1 MRLNRIFLSCLGAV
15 GFSLATEA
23 HAVPCEPLT
32 GTPYISKILMQNV
45 RLSNDVG
52 DYDTLTSTQ
61 IPRLYKIK
69 PGCNAQGG
77 RLYFTSVVGP
87 TLIPAGTD
95 NTNIGHREYFHM
107 PGNDYVKINIS
118 GNVGGLLYTDIPMV
132 AESNGC
138 STTTTAGCYDQPHT
152 NGLHSGSEYYVNI
165 MLKKKMIGNVYMPDT
180 VVADYYA
187 ATTPNDPL
195 TIPVT
200 RLVFGGNIV
209 VPESC
214 AFDLGDVI
222 QFKFGDL
229 PASSFVESV
238 VGQPLKGVTIQSK
251 NMNMTCKGMLAGQ
264 LMSARVTA
272 PSVQGNM
279 VISDNPD
286 VGFQIADE
294 NSRVLIPNTSTSL
307 INLKLDSFLKSKLTL
322 KAWPVS
328 PTGNRPKAGPVTSMA
343 NVTLDFK

>member
-1 MRLNRIFLSCLGAV
+1 
-15 GFSLATEA
+15 
-23 HAVPCEPLT
+23 
-32 GTPYISKILMQNV
+32 
-45 RLSNDVG
+45 
-52 DYDTLTSTQ
+52 
-61 IPRLYKIK
+61 
-69 PGCNAQGG
+69 
-77 RLYFTSVVGP
+77 
-87 TLIPAGTD
+87 
-95 NTNIGHREYFHM
+95 M

-118 GNVGGLLYTDIPMV
+118 GNIGGVYYTEIPKV

-138 STTTTAGCYDQPHT
+138 STTTTAGCRDQPQ
-152 NGLHSGSEYYVNI
+152 NDGLHGGSEYYINL
-165 MLKKKMIGNVYMPDT
+165 MLKKKIIGSVYMPDT

-195 TIPVT
+195 TVPVT
-200 RLVFGGNIV
+200 RLVFGGNVV

-214 AFDLGDVI
+214 AFDVGDVI
-222 QFKFGDL
+222 QFNFGDL
-229 PASSFVESV
+229 PASSFVESG
-238 VGQPLKGVTIQSK
+238 VGLPLKGVTIQSK
-251 NMNMTCKGMLAGQ
+251 NMNMTCQGMLAGQ

-294 NSRVLIPNTSTSL
+294 NNTVLIPNTPTSL
-307 INLKLDSFLKSKLTL
+307 INLKLDNLLKSKLTL